1 MRLVLASLIGLSVA
15 FLLFIAL
22 SLVIEKPQS
31 FTKHDTALNLS
42 NFIREKEQLNPKE
55 RQREKPKPP
64 RPHPPMPQNLTTNS
78 DPITP
83 PPPVAPVMEA
93 PQFKLKNLSVD
104 ANLNAAQI
112 ASQSMEVIP
121 LVRIAP
127 RYPKQALRMRKGG
140 FVTLEFTVRED
151 GSVTEVRVIEA
162 QPKGLFNRAAIA
174 AIKQWKFKAK
184 VINGVKVTQKGR
196 QTINFKLKGS
206 L

>member
-1 MRLVLASLIGLSVA
+1 MRLFLAALIGFSAA
-15 FLLFIAL
+15 FALFIAL

-31 FTKHDTALNLS
+31 FSKRQSTPNLS
-42 NFIREKEQLNPKE
+42 DFIREKKRLDPKE

-64 RPHPPMPQNLTTNS
+64 HLQPPTPQNLAINS
-78 DPITP
+78 DSITP